1 MVRYCIW
8 NLLTYYKSK
17 TMNKYNL
24 IIGLGALNALI
35 GAWFWITEYNYAT
48 NDAICSRSYKPCL
61 AETLQWVGI
70 AQVLAGVAVV
80 IIGLILKEDK
90 GTN

>member
-1 MVRYCIW
+1 
-8 NLLTYYKSK
+8 
-17 TMNKYNL
+17 MNKNN
-24 IIGLGALNALI
+24 IVIGLSSITTII
-35 GAWFWITEYNYAT
+35 GAWFFMTEYNYAT

-70 AQVLAGVAVV
+70 AQIFAGLAIVY
-80 IIGLILKEDK
+80 IGLILKENK